1 MGIKF
6 EIYND
11 DSDKLIYYTHQGLG
25 DLISCSSVVN
35 YLTDTFP
42 EKNIRYICQSR
53 SHAENIEPLI
63 RRKEN
68 VDLFVPK
75 DWNDGK
81 NTDDYC
87 HRNYF
92 TSMAISNNFSLIL
105 TSYSQKNE
113 NFPWDYSFYESIGLD
128 YQVKYDHFHVD
139 KNVLNNEESYR
150 KLTNNEPYIFVHD
163 DPSRGRVIRPDNKRN
178 LRIVRNDMN
187 YSIYDF
193 VKIAQNAE
201 ECHLMGSSLLCL
213 LDFFDLDYEKCKYHF
228 YDFRGSNVN
237 FRGKEKWVLAR

>member
-1 MGIKF
+1 
-6 EIYND
+6 
-11 DSDKLIYYTHQGLG
+11 
-25 DLISCSSVVN
+25 
-35 YLTDTFP
+35 
-42 EKNIRYICQSR
+42 
-53 SHAENIEPLI
+53 
-63 RRKEN
+63 
-68 VDLFVPK
+68 
-75 DWNDGK
+75 
-81 NTDDYC
+81 
-87 HRNYF
+87 
-92 TSMAISNNFSLIL
+92 MAISNNFSLIL

-128 YQVKYDHFHVD
+128 YQIKYDHFHVD
-139 KNVLNNEESYR
+139 KNVLDNEESYR

-163 DPSRGRVIRPDNKRN
+163 DPSRGRIIRPDNKKN
-178 LRIVRNDMN
+178 LKIVRNDMR

-213 LDFFDLDYEKCKYHF
+213 LDFFDLDYEKCKYYF